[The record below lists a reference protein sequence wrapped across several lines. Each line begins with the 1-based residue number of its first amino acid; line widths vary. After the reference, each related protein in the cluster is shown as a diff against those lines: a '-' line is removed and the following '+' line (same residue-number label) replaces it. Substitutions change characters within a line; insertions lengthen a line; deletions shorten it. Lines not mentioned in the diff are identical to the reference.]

1 MLKNLLLP
9 IIIYQLK
16 VKMHSVESR
25 IKKMESLTYLNLKSR
40 KDLAQM
46 KKMVAELHEQETA
59 LHFTL
64 SM

>member
-25 IKKMESLTYLNLKSR
+25 IKKMESFTYLNLKSR

-46 KKMVAELHEQETA
+46 KKMVADLHEQETA